1 MGQEFFDVGPENQ
14 TSKKFQIL
22 PMRAPIVTPSEMD
35 KVELRKESK
44 RQSIEESKTY
54 KRRVVSSTPR
64 FLRSSM
70 QRNTPLIGAEMVG
83 MWAIYNKGP

>member
-44 RQSIEESKTY
+44 RQSIEESKMY
-54 KRRVVSSTPR
+54 KTRRLVNSPAPPFFNATQHA
-64 FLRSSM
+64 LDW
-70 QRNTPLIGAEMVG
+70 G
-83 MWAIYNKGP
+83 

>member
-44 RQSIEESKTY
+44 RQSIEESKMY
-54 KRRVVSSTPR
+54 KTRRLVNSPVPSFFNATQHALDR
-64 FLRSSM
+64 
-70 QRNTPLIGAEMVG
+70 G
-83 MWAIYNKGP
+83 